1 MTQSELLQMLDHN
14 TRKFLNIDVQ
24 EFLRRREQKK
34 PIDSPAWGPIDLMAS
49 LLGSD

>member
-24 EFLRRREQKK
+24 EFLRRREVM
-34 PIDSPAWGPIDLMAS
+34 SAS
-49 LLGSD
+49 LLELSSGFVVG

>member
-14 TRKFLNIDVQ
+14 TRKFLDIDVQ
-24 EFLRRREQKK
+24 AFLRRREQKK
-34 PIDSPAWGPIDLMAS
+34 PIDSPAWRPIDLMAS